1 MTVQPEVSADIL
13 FAELSPADAAF
24 LRDHASRR
32 LSSLVPGGPMATT
45 WQRILDALDAALPPK
60 GADR

>member
-1 MTVQPEVSADIL
+1 MTIPPEVSADVV
-13 FAELSPADAAF
+13 FAELSAVDAAF

-45 WQRILDALDAALPPK
+45 WQRIIDALDAALPPK
-60 GADR
+60 GTA